1 MAGTKSD
8 TMTEIIR
15 QESELHQAMRRWR
28 RDLHAHPETAFEEHR
43 TAAVVAELLESFG
56 LEVDRGMATT
66 GVVARLQ
73 GNQAG
78 SGCIGLRADMDA
90 LNLQEL
96 NTFTHCSTHD
106 GKMHG
111 CGHDGHTA
119 MLLGAAKY
127 LSEHRDFSGTV
138 VFIFQPAEE
147 GEAGARVMC
156 EEGLFERFPVDAVYG
171 MHNWPGLEAGQFAV
185 HHGPVMAAMDVFDI
199 RITGKGCHAGMPH
212 MGVDP
217 VVVAGQLISSLQSI
231 VGRTLSPLESG
242 VVSVTQMH
250 GGDAYNV
257 VPDSVTLS
265 GTCRTFIAE
274 VQSQIETRIR
284 HHVENICRAY
294 GAEGEL
300 DYRSIYP
307 STINVPEHASICA
320 EVSAS
325 LVGEE
330 SVQLNLPPSM
340 GAEDFAFMLKERP
353 GAYIW
358 IGNGTSEGGRGL
370 HNPYYDFNDD
380 ILPLGASYWVT
391 LVQSQLPVN
400 D

>member
-1 MAGTKSD
+1 
-8 TMTEIIR
+8 MTELIA
-15 QESELHQAMRRWR
+15 QESELHVSMREWR

-43 TAAVVAELLESFG
+43 TAAKVADLLRSFG
-56 LEVDRGMATT
+56 LEVHTGLAET
-66 GVVARLQ
+66 GVVATLT
-73 GNQAG
+73 GNTEG
-78 SGCIGLRADMDA
+78 KGMIGLRADMDA

-96 NTFTHCSTHD
+96 NSFSHCSRHD

-127 LSEHRDFSGTV
+127 LADHRDFSGTV

-156 EEGLFERFPVDAVYG
+156 EQGLFETFPVDAVYG
-171 MHNWPGLEAGQFAV
+171 MHNWPGLDQGEFAV
-185 HHGPVMAAMDVFDI
+185 HQGPVMAAMDLFDI
-199 RITGKGCHAGMPH
+199 QITGNGCHGGMPH

-217 VVVAGQLISSLQSI
+217 VVVAGQLIGALQGI
-231 VGRTLSPLESG
+231 VSRNLSPLDSG

-265 GTCRTFIAE
+265 GTCRTFSEE
-274 VQSQIETRIR
+274 VKAQIRQQMATM
-284 HHVENICRAY
+284 VENICAAY
-294 GAEGEL
+294 GATGTL

-307 STINVPEHASICA
+307 ATVNVPEHATLCA
-320 EVSAS
+320 EVAGE
-325 LVGEE
+325 LVGSAKVRQNE
-330 SVQLNLPPSM
+330 LPSM
-340 GAEDFAFMLKERP
+340 GAEDFAFMLQERP

-358 IGNGTSEGGRGL
+358 IGNGTAEGGRGL

-380 ILPLGASYWVT
+380 ILPLGATYWAT
-391 LVQSQLPVN
+391 LVKTLLPAT
-400 D
+400 